1 MKRIGDFLAGV
12 ILTDIFY
19 MGTLARNFACLIA
32 GSAVFLFALALLGVL
47 EYCGIG
53 EEEEE

>member
-32 GSAVFLFALALLGVL
+32 GFAVFLIALALLGVL
-47 EYCGIG
+47 EYRGIG

>member
-47 EYCGIG
+47 EYCGA
-53 EEEEE
+53 EEGKEE